1 MQLITSFSGD
11 RTIAQTADQQAQS
24 QTQHPFPRR
33 QLIAKWETVDGR
45 LECYWILI

>member
-11 RTIAQTADQQAQS
+11 RTVTQTADQQAQS
-24 QTQHPFPRR
+24 QTQHPLPRR
-33 QLIAKWETVDGR
+33 QLIAKWETVDGK